1 MPKCHIFKVLRNWKD
16 NENIKI
22 KHSRLYLIGAGFLI
36 VMSSLDILF
45 FKYNWQDIMNLGLG
59 IFLVWGVKFNGLYK
73 IARYLTEKRLKRRD
87 NKFDY
92 FHT

>member
-1 MPKCHIFKVLRNWKD
+1 MTRRWKD

-36 VMSSLDILF
+36 VMSSLNFIVPWF
-45 FKYNWQDIMNLGLG
+45 HWNWQDFLNIGLG
-59 IFLVWGVKFNGLYK
+59 VFLIWGVKFNGLYK
-73 IARYLTEKRLKRRD
+73 IARYLTERRLKRRD